1 MARTHHSL
9 HCLRAIIRAQDFGVT
24 RAAVQSRYFSLLS
37 TELGG
42 LKSAFFDAL
51 MSQQLGNLPQGFG
64 LFSLLDRKRFDLACQ
79 VFFFEVLVAFNWIYK
94 LRLCC
99 SAKEKL
105 RFVVFVL
112 QRAPSQGCAALNLPH
127 ELLEG
132 LDLHF

>member
-1 MARTHHSL
+1 M
-9 HCLRAIIRAQDFGVT
+9 IRAV
-24 RAAVQSRYFSLLS
+24 VQNRYVSLLS
-37 TELGG
+37 TEFGGRLGRVIY
-42 LKSAFFDAL
+42 DAL
-51 MSQQLGNLPQGFG
+51 MSQQLGNLSQGFG
-64 LFSLLDRKRFDLACQ
+64 LFSLPFRKRFNKAWQ
-79 VFFFEVLVAFNWIYK
+79 VFLLEVGIAFDRINK
-94 LRLCC
+94 LRLCS